1 MYIFI
6 CLIIMM
12 VITYLIR
19 MIPLAFFKKDIKSP
33 FLKSLLE
40 YIPYSIL
47 GSMTFPSIFYSTS
60 NLLFSIIGTIVALLL
75 SLLNKTL
82 LTVSLSSVFT
92 ILLLNLIF
100 N

>member
-47 GSMTFPSIFYSTS
+47 GAMTFPSIFYSTS

>member
-1 MYIFI
+1 
-6 CLIIMM
+6 MM

-47 GSMTFPSIFYSTS
+47 GAMTFPSIFYSTS

>member
-19 MIPLAFFKKDIKSP
+19 IIPLAFFKKDIKSP

-47 GSMTFPSIFYSTS
+47 GAMTFPSIFYSTS

>member
-1 MYIFI
+1 MYIII

-47 GSMTFPSIFYSTS
+47 GAMTFPSIFYSTS

>member
-19 MIPLAFFKKDIKSP
+19 MIPLVFFKKDIKSP

-47 GSMTFPSIFYSTS
+47 GAMTFPSIFYSTS

>member
-19 MIPLAFFKKDIKSP
+19 MIPLAFFKKAIKSP

-47 GSMTFPSIFYSTS
+47 GAMTFPSIFYSTS

>member
-33 FLKSLLE
+33 FFKSLLE

-47 GSMTFPSIFYSTS
+47 GAMTFPSIFYSNYS
-60 NLLFSIIGTIVALLL
+60 SIVI
-75 SLLNKTL
+75 
-82 LTVSLSSVFT
+82 
-92 ILLLNLIF
+92 IF
-100 N
+100 IK

>member
-47 GSMTFPSIFYSTS
+47 GAMTCPSIFYSTS